1 MKSHTITVEGLR
13 TRVLEETAGAGG
25 QRPPIVLV
33 HGVGGWA
40 ENWRAVMRPLA
51 ASGRRIL
58 ALDLPGFGESARPGR
73 VRYFSSD
80 KAFYPRFVIGAM
92 DALGI
97 PRAHLGGH
105 SMGGAIVLMTAMTAP
120 ERTASMVLVAPAGFG
135 RDVALYLRLCAL
147 PGMALLARLPRP
159 RTAAHAGLRSCYHDV
174 SRITPELYEEAERYG
189 GPSFPEFVRTMA
201 QGLDLRGVRQ
211 ALRDE
216 WIARSSSYR
225 GPALVVWGRED
236 RVVPITHLDSLRQLL
251 PDAEVRI
258 IERCGHLA
266 MAESPDEFLAAAL
279 PFLARTEKVAVADP
293 VGSPDKPR
301 ALVGAVRRRPGAGGQ
316 SPRAAGTIEGG

>member
-1 MKSHTITVEGLR
+1 MESRTITVDGLR
-13 TRVLEETAGAGG
+13 IRVLEEGPGAGG

-51 ASGRRIL
+51 ASGRRIV
-58 ALDLPGFGESARPGR
+58 ALDLPGFGASARPGR
-73 VRYFSSD
+73 VRYFSSE

-97 PRAHLGGH
+97 SQAHLGGQ
-105 SMGGAIVLMTAMTAP
+105 SMGGAIVVMTALTAP
-120 ERTASMVLVAPAGFG
+120 ERTRSMVLVAPGGFG

-147 PGMALLARLPRP
+147 PGMGLLARLPRP
-159 RTAAHAGLRSCYHDV
+159 RNAARAGLESCYHDV

-236 RVVPITHLDSLRQLL
+236 RVVPITHLDELHQLL
-251 PDAEVRI
+251 PEAEVRI

-266 MAESPDEFLAAAL
+266 MAERPDEFLAAAL
-279 PFLARTEKVAVADP
+279 PFLDRVETTDAAPGRSADRQRTLA
-293 VGSPDKPR
+293 GSTWR
-301 ALVGAVRRRPGAGGQ
+301 
-316 SPRAAGTIEGG
+316 GTGNIEGG